1 MSYIKEKA
9 KDLQEDVKDSAQKIW
24 LAGLGALT
32 VAGEEGNKLFKT
44 LVERGEKFESGSKV
58 PTEGIKNTAASV
70 KGRATDIYNKMEDMI
85 NDQVGFALQR
95 LGVPTRDEINTL
107 SQQVDALRAAIE
119 QLNTTS
125 NVPAPVPAKA
135 PVPADEDK

>member
-9 KDLQEDVKDSAQKIW
+9 KDLQEDVKDSAQKIY

-44 LVERGEKFESGSKV
+44 LVERGEKFESGAKI
-58 PTEGIKNTAASV
+58 PTDGLKNTAETV
-70 KGRATDIYNKMEDMI
+70 KGRASDIYNKIEDMV

-95 LGVPTRDEINTL
+95 LGVPTRDEINNL
-107 SQQVDALRAAIE
+107 SQQVDALREAIE
-119 QLNTTS
+119 KMAEK
-125 NVPAPVPAKA
+125 PAAADKA
-135 PVPADEDK
+135 E

>member
-9 KDLQEDVKDSAQKIW
+9 KDLQEDVKDSAQKVW

-32 VAGEEGNKLFKT
+32 VAGEEGNKLFAT
-44 LVERGEKFESGSKV
+44 LVERGEKFESGSKI
-58 PTEGIKNTAASV
+58 PTEGLKNTASSV
-70 KGRATDIYNKMEDMI
+70 KGRATDIYNKMEDMV

-107 SQQVDALRAAIE
+107 SQQVDALREAIE
-119 QLNTTS
+119 KMTAN
-125 NVPAPVPAKA
+125 PAPPAAVEPPKK
-135 PVPADEDK
+135 D